1 MSNAEHKIAPK
12 AQYEAIQAYMVAG
25 KEEPLYQEMIGEWV
39 DVNENWDERISIFQ
53 AKQDSALEAIDDSTI
68 TEEQR
73 ERFQAVIDSTIG
85 KPDFKDVFPYQ
96 GVMWDSARAAVDT
109 FLVIFN
115 NSTFQS
121 RVNRIKR
128 EIALPEEEKVMAPVE
143 QPEIVAE
150 EGTKEGYLSC
160 EEIGTELTI
169 RGGMQGFL
177 GQIGVDEEITINEIR
192 YLFRINQ
199 RGIID
204 EYELLTEEVS
214 SGLENAFNQAIETNL
229 NFEPILNEGQAVKV
243 ECELIFPLTN

>member
-1 MSNAEHKIAPK
+1 
-12 AQYEAIQAYMVAG
+12 
-25 KEEPLYQEMIGEWV
+25 
-39 DVNENWDERISIFQ
+39 
-53 AKQDSALEAIDDSTI
+53 
-68 TEEQR
+68 
-73 ERFQAVIDSTIG
+73 
-85 KPDFKDVFPYQ
+85 
-96 GVMWDSARAAVDT
+96 
-109 FLVIFN
+109 LVIFN

-199 RGIID
+199 RGIVD
-204 EYELLTEEVS
+204 EYELLTEDVS
-214 SGLENAFNQAIETNL
+214 SGLEDAVNQAIETNL

-243 ECELIFPLTN
+243 ECELVFPLKN